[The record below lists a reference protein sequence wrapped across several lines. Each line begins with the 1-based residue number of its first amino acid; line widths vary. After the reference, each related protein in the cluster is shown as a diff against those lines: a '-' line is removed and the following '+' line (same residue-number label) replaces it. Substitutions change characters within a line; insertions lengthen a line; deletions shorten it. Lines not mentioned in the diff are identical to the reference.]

1 MYAATSMTPLKET
14 LIMEFNLEPLLRI
27 CPRIGYAPLAA

>member
-1 MYAATSMTPLKET
+1 MTPLKET